1 MFTLLGNS
9 IGRTFKV
16 AIGTVQKKDM
26 EVGRVKVLLDNRRTI
41 PVSIPLW
48 AEDVKFYVEISLDD
62 EEILASEALQVDNGA
77 IGDDARVLQFGKEEK
92 G

>member
-16 AIGTVQKKDM
+16 AIGMVQKKDM
-26 EVGRVKVLLDNRRTI
+26 EVGKVKVLLDNRRTI